1 MTDHDALDE
10 LNQALVAIDVILR
23 NGKLDAARVSALAR
37 EARRSAERVNR
48 NGLEQM
54 PPPAGGCGQVIRPV
68 EIAGF

>member
-48 NGLEQM
+48 NGLEPMQ
-54 PPPAGGCGQVIRPV
+54 PPPGACGQAIRPV

>member
-37 EARRSAERVNR
+37 EAPRSAERVNR
-48 NGLEQM
+48 NAHEPM
-54 PPPAGGCGQVIRPV
+54 PPPAAGCGQAIRPV
-68 EIAGF
+68 ELAGI